1 MDNYENQDNMQQQA
15 NVQRYRQRRVDEFKL
30 NINSGDGAK
39 ENISSKKSETPS
51 SSKKAFSDEI
61 TSFSDENTRAQI
73 ERDSKKELRR
83 QKKEEKK
90 ILKIKS
96 GRNKKVYRFAWLILL
111 VISSIVV
118 GQFLITGCNDF
129 LAMNRKETDTVLVKV
144 TKEDG
149 IGDIAEKLED
159 AGVIDSSTFFT
170 LFTVLTNQSDDI
182 EPGIYTL
189 SKNKDYLGI
198 LNYLQYT
205 GNRLT
210 TITLQITEGTNIIDL
225 ADQLYDAGV
234 TYDKEEFLRL
244 CNSDEFDADYP
255 FLSEIEPHEDRVY
268 KLEGYMF
275 PDTYEF
281 YVEEAPDVTIRRFLS
296 NFQSKIYESE
306 YEVEGYDQPVKLI
319 ELISDSDFTLD
330 EVVTLASLVQG
341 EAADVED
348 MYNVSSVIN
357 NRLFYGAQSD
367 IHSLGLDCTAF
378 YPYKNAES
386 VPEDIKDTFHSKYE
400 TYDTRGLPP
409 GAICSGSAH
418 AFLAA
423 VAPNDTDYLYFCH
436 GVNDDGTVT
445 AYYAVTFNEHM
456 ANIEKAGLE

>member
-30 NINSGDGAK
+30 NINSGDNAK
-39 ENISSKKSETPS
+39 ENISSKKSEAAS

-90 ILKIKS
+90 IQRIKS

-111 VISSIVV
+111 VVSSIVV
-118 GQFLITGCNDF
+118 GQFLINGCNDF
-129 LAMNRKETDTVLVKV
+129 LAVNRKETDTVLVKV

-210 TITLQITEGTNIIDL
+210 TITLQITEGTNIMDL

-244 CNSDEFDADYP
+244 CNSDAFDADYP

-296 NFQSKIYESE
+296 NFKAKIYESE
-306 YEVEGYDQPVKLI
+306 YEVDGYDQPVKLI
-319 ELISDSDFTLD
+319 DLINESDFTLD

-341 EAADVED
+341 EAADVVD

-357 NRLFYGAQSD
+357 NRLFYGAESD